1 VLRHLTRSRL
11 IGHMARAEGINPSRL
26 QDWSNIARCCERHA
40 RHITAICP
48 GNPGTR
54 VILQQLTEAVS
65 RSTGSKKASEA
76 RAWPIAQCMQVQAQK
91 QRLCPTT
98 LDAPLRA
105 CKDRRRRYSVFH
117 ATTSNHLTA
126 ATADRG
132 AHNFPDP
139 CHGAARA
146 TSMSNDNLV
155 VEIYISVRCCRRG
168 IFRSPPTSFSYSTLF
183 LQQDFI
189 LLRYHILL

>member
-11 IGHMARAEGINPSRL
+11 IGHMAGAEGINPSRL

-40 RHITAICP
+40 RHITVRCP
-48 GNPGTR
+48 GKPGHTR
-54 VILQQLTEAVS
+54 GSAAAHRGSLKSS
-65 RSTGSKKASEA
+65 REQKSERGQSA
-76 RAWPIAQCMQVQAQK
+76 AHCSAAMQVQAQK

-105 CKDRRRRYSVFH
+105 CKDRCRRYSVFH

-139 CHGAARA
+139 CHGAARR
-146 TSMSNDNLV
+146 NVN
-155 VEIYISVRCCRRG
+155 VERQSRGRDIYSRALLQEG
-168 IFRSPPTSFSYSTLF
+168 DLSFTT
-183 LQQDFI
+183 
-189 LLRYHILL
+189 